1 MSDAVP
7 TRPRHTVVSLGT
19 KILKIVTIC
28 WGNHNSLFCETMVVA
43 SKHVLYEENILYT
56 TLLQSDVYVASITGW
71 RDFINKLQNWALVVL
86 CQISTL

>member
-19 KILKIVTIC
+19 KLVTIC

-71 RDFINKLQNWALVVL
+71 RDFINKLGTCRVVPN
-86 CQISTL
+86 